1 MKIISV
7 VGARPNFIKIAPLD
21 KVLRQFPGRVEHLI
35 CHTGQHFDEKMSD
48 IFFREL
54 EMPKPTFNL
63 GINSGSHA
71 SQTGRIMMEFE
82 KVLLEQKP
90 DLVLVPGDVNS
101 TLACS
106 LTAVKLGIKV
116 GHIESGLRSNDRS
129 MPEEINRVVTDAVSD
144 ILFVSEESGTTN
156 LLREGV
162 DNSKIHFVGN
172 IMIDSLVFFMPRIEQ
187 SAILETM
194 GLVAKQYLLVTFHRP
209 GNVDSREFL
218 ASLIGFLNSLAKER
232 TVVFPVHPRTLNNI
246 NSFGLSGM
254 LSENVMMINPVGYIE
269 FLALTRSAALVITD
283 SGGIQEETTFLK
295 VPCLTVRENTERPVT
310 ITLGTNELVGKDLDR
325 CLARAAEILKNGHGK
340 SEIPPFWDGHVA
352 ERIAEILLNH

>member
-1 MKIISV
+1 
-7 VGARPNFIKIAPLD
+7 
-21 KVLRQFPGRVEHLI
+21 
-35 CHTGQHFDEKMSD
+35 
-48 IFFREL
+48 
-54 EMPKPTFNL
+54 MPKPTFNL

-82 KVLLEQKP
+82 QVLLEQKP

-106 LTAVKLGIKV
+106 LTAVKLGIRV

-162 DNSKIHFVGN
+162 DKSKIHVVGN

-209 GNVDSREFL
+209 GNVADASQTRPSREGVQL
-218 ASLIGFLNSLAKER
+218 PVRSIW
-232 TVVFPVHPRTLNNI
+232 VFGR
-246 NSFGLSGM
+246 G
-254 LSENVMMINPVGYIE
+254 
-269 FLALTRSAALVITD
+269 R
-283 SGGIQEETTFLK
+283 
-295 VPCLTVRENTERPVT
+295 
-310 ITLGTNELVGKDLDR
+310 
-325 CLARAAEILKNGHGK
+325 
-340 SEIPPFWDGHVA
+340 
-352 ERIAEILLNH
+352 